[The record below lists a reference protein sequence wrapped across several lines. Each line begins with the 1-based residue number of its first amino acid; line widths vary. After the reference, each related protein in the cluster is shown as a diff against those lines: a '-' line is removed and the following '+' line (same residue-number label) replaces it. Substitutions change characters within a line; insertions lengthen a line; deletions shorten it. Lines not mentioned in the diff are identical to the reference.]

1 MVWEDADYRET
12 RLTSVRDLYGVIEAY
27 SARNSPQK
35 HSVLDRSRFRSNET
49 RDPIRDTWF
58 MVNEDANLIRK
69 LKCLKSFEIITFPN
83 VAIVFDALGMCT

>member
-27 SARNSPQK
+27 SALNSPQN
-35 HSVLDRSRFRSNET
+35 HSILDVSRFRSNEM

-58 MVNEDANLIRK
+58 TVNEDATEFESRNVQ
-69 LKCLKSFEIITFPN
+69 KSKSIITFPK
-83 VAIVFDALGMCT
+83 VEIVFDALGMCT